1 MSINFGDRFKL
12 IKKQRTLHSKPPKFT
27 IKPSMNVVD
36 YYSKLLAKFELKFKN
51 PNKIY
56 ELQQSK

>member
-12 IKKQRTLHSKPPKFT
+12 IKNQRILHTKPPKIT
-27 IKPSMNVVD
+27 LKSSMNVVE

-56 ELQQSK
+56 DFQHSK